1 MDQNK
6 LAQVGSVILQ
16 ALSQAGLAGNMGG
29 DSDMLSQLQMP
40 EANTE
45 KLESWQDVTAPQI
58 GNPERPKSPIWSGPT
73 FLKDQMAKQAMAQGG
88 AAPYMEPDYDG
99 DENLKWLMLQQSGGM
114 A

>member
-16 ALSQAGLAGNMGG
+16 ALSQAGLTGGMGG
-29 DSDMLSQLQMP
+29 GSDMLSGLQVP
-40 EANTE
+40 EANSE
-45 KLESWQDVTAPQI
+45 KLESWQEVTAPVI
-58 GNPERPKSPIWSGPT
+58 GNPERPKSPLWSGPT
-73 FLKDQMAKQAMAQGG
+73 FLKEQMAKQAMPG
-88 AAPYMEPDYDG
+88 APAPYMDPSYEG